1 MIQDAFTPG
10 VSRERRFRPR
20 RKLRTSATYRE
31 RGRSR
36 SAIEVT
42 DLSATGCRVQLQGA
56 LVSGEHG
63 WVTLPS
69 LGPWSC
75 SIAWHADRE
84 VGLSFDRPLHSAV
97 AEMIAD
103 RHQRHGQTS

>member
-1 MIQDAFTPG
+1 MIQDTLTTGF
-10 VSRERRFRPR
+10 SRERRFRPR
-20 RKLRTSATYRE
+20 RKLLASATYRE

-36 SAIEVT
+36 SSIEVT
-42 DLSATGCRVQLQGA
+42 DLSSTGCRMRLQGA

-97 AEMIAD
+97 AEMITD
-103 RHQRHGQTS
+103 RHQKRS